1 MWVLGLETRT
11 RAPKGR
17 SGLAPV
23 AAYMSYFSPLAVLRP
38 WNLPPYQL
46 VLAVQVRIGFKGW
59 LMCATRGASRPWAT
73 RNINGNHRRAAQT
86 MKSRLR
92 IVSPQS
98 HRHTEMLTRT
108 ASRFKDNRFEMIQLS
123 C

>member
-11 RAPKGR
+11 KEPKGR

-23 AAYMSYFSPLAVLRP
+23 SAYMSYFSPLAILRP

-46 VLAVQVRIGFKGW
+46 VFAVQTRMGLSGW
-59 LMCATRGASRPWAT
+59 LTWATKGASKPWAT
-73 RNINGNHRRAAQT
+73 RNISGNQRRAAQT

-92 IVSPQS
+92 IVSLS
-98 HRHTEMLTRT
+98 HRHYEMLPCIAR
-108 ASRFKDNRFEMIQLS
+108 RFKNNRPGVFLLNY
-123 C
+123 